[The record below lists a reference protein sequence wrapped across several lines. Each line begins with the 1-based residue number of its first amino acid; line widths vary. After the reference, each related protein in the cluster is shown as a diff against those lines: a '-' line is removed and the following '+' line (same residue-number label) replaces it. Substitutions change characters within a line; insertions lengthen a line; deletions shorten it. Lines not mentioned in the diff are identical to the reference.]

1 MSHTHSHISHEEQST
16 RFVVLV
22 ALAMMVIEITAGLL
36 SHSMALTA
44 DGIHM
49 GSHVVAIG
57 ISWAAYVLVRRLQRR
72 GNGNYDSQKI
82 LNLSAYTSGITL
94 LVVAVVII
102 VEALERLLEPDVAI
116 SFGQAMVV
124 AVIGLVVNGVCAW
137 VLHGRHGHG
146 DMNTRAAF
154 LHVAGDVLTSLGT
167 IVGLLCAKHLGITWV
182 DAAVALLSA
191 ALIISWAIKLLLTTG
206 RTLTLKQD

>member
-1 MSHTHSHISHEEQST
+1 MAHNHTHISHEEQST

-22 ALAMMVIEITAGLL
+22 ALAMMVIEITVGLL
-36 SHSMALTA
+36 TRSMALTA

-49 GSHVVAIG
+49 GAHVVAIG
-57 ISWAAYVLVRRLQRR
+57 ISWAAYVLVRRLQRKA
-72 GNGNYDSQKI
+72 NDNYDSQKI
-82 LNLSAYTSGITL
+82 LNLSAFTSGITL

-102 VEALERLLEPDVAI
+102 VEAVERLLSTDVAI
-116 SFGQAMVV
+116 SYGEAMVV

-167 IVGLLCAKHLGITWV
+167 IAGLLCARVWGISWV

-191 ALIISWAIKLLLTTG
+191 VLIISWAGKLLLTTG
-206 RTLTLKQD
+206 RALTLK